1 MKTIFIAT
9 DFSENAQH
17 AADFANDLASYMGC
31 KVVLFHAYQI
41 PLSIPESYVLV
52 KPEEVRKTA
61 EEYLLEESNRL
72 RKSPFQPIEI
82 IAEEGAAVPAIL
94 EQIKK
99 HPDPLIVVGKSG
111 MGGMFNN
118 WFGSTSLGLVK
129 ASHIPVLVIPES
141 INFKPFQKIMLA
153 AEIQIDSPL
162 EGLNVL
168 VQIGTKCKS
177 SIDVVRVLKPNVT
190 IVDELSFRSGRLA
203 GKLTG
208 LTWNYAF
215 PRGEQVFETINE
227 FALNNDADLIAIIP
241 QHHNFLHK
249 IFNKSESKKLI
260 QYTHIP
266 LLLLPEFSPDNI
278 TPTHQLQEQHY

>member
-17 AADFANDLASYMGC
+17 AADFANDFAGYMGC

-82 IAEEGAAVPAIL
+82 VAEEGAAVPAIL
-94 EQIKK
+94 EHVKK
-99 HPDPLIVVGKSG
+99 YSDPLIVVGKSG
-111 MGGMFNN
+111 MGGMFSN

-129 ASHIPVLVIPES
+129 ASHVPVLVIPES
-141 INFKPFQKIMLA
+141 IHFKPFQKIVLA
-153 AEIQIDSPL
+153 AEIEIDSPL
-162 EGLNVL
+162 NGLNAL

-177 SIDVVRVLKPNVT
+177 SIDVVRVLKPNVA
-190 IVDELSFRSGRLA
+190 IVDELSYRSGRLA

-208 LTWNYAF
+208 LDWNYAF
-215 PRGEQVFETINE
+215 PRGEQVFDAINE
-227 FALNNDADLIAIIP
+227 FVLNNDADLISIIP

-260 QYTHIP
+260 QHTHIP
-266 LLLLPEFSPDNI
+266 LLLLPEHAAETI
-278 TPTHQLQEQHY
+278 TPTHQLQEQLF